1 MMSLLSRTTF
11 FMGVALSF
19 WLCFPSVSFGA
30 TAASVPP
37 PPRES
42 NVQNPEQLPQLIDE
56 KVLPQGVQ
64 EEVLSLLGPI
74 PGAAPGASHIS
85 LVSPEVNNRLLL
97 DDLKTK
103 ASSASSQTSDWRS
116 VNPAADFLTQEA
128 LIEVLENRKKAHG
141 AGKSSYNILVG
152 QGDLRPGFRQGLIAG
167 GRIVVQEGQDLIERL
182 LASEHLNLK
191 MTADDDQERCRHAA
205 AEAMVRDYALVSVG
219 ETEAEAGKVSADLT
233 TLIKASEKTT
243 FVTLSAL
250 GLKPRE
256 GEDGDATAAEE
267 EVSFDPEKHSLL
279 VTGRELHDHLVEITR
294 LKKQHPKLRLVVDV
308 QRGDPQID
316 STSGELNLGG
326 LDLPASLSELQITNS
341 DHRLTTVGRYF
352 LSSSAVT
359 SVILPAGLT
368 NVGGHFLFLCSALT
382 SVILPA
388 RLTTVGNYFLSGCH
402 SLTSVI
408 LPAGLITVGDYFLLN
423 CRALTSVVLPAGLT
437 TVGRDFLSKC
447 QSLTSLT
454 LTRGIDSIENVRDRL
469 SDDVTHKITKLLIP
483 RERMEADLPELTR
496 VFPQA
501 RILPMEAGG

>member
-1 MMSLLSRTTF
+1 
-11 FMGVALSF
+11 MGVALSF

-37 PPRES
+37 ASES
-42 NVQNPEQLPQLIDE
+42 DVQDPEQPSQLIHE
-56 KVLPQGVQ
+56 GVLPKDVQ
-64 EEVLSLLGPI
+64 ERVFSFFGPI
-74 PGAAPGASHIS
+74 SGGAPGASHIS

-141 AGKSSYNILVG
+141 AGKSSYNILVR

-250 GLKPRE
+250 GLKQRE

-279 VTGRELHDHLVEITR
+279 VTGRELHDHLAEINR
-294 LKKQHPKLRLVVDV
+294 LNQQHPKLRLVVDI
-308 QRGDPQID
+308 QRDDPQVN
-316 STSGELNLGG
+316 SESGELNLEER
-326 LDLPASLSELQITNS
+326 DLPAQLSDLQITNS
-341 DHRLTTVGRYF
+341 DHRLTTVGHYF
-352 LSSSAVT
+352 LSDCRSLT
-359 SVILPAGLT
+359 SVILPASLT
-368 NVGGHFLFLCSALT
+368 TVGNGFLSYCGALTSVTLPASLTTIGKNFLYRCSALT

-388 RLTTVGNYFLSGCH
+388 GLTTVGGEFLCECHALASVTLPAGLTTVGDGFLSNCRALISVILPVGLTTVGNN
-402 SLTSVI
+402 SL
-408 LPAGLITVGDYFLLN
+408 YQCF
-423 CRALTSVVLPAGLT
+423 ALTSVVLPASLT
-437 TVGRDFLSKC
+437 TVGENFLC
-447 QSLTSLT
+447 EWHWPL
-454 LTRGIDSIENVRDRL
+454 
-469 SDDVTHKITKLLIP
+469 
-483 RERMEADLPELTR
+483 
-496 VFPQA
+496 
-501 RILPMEAGG
+501 